1 MNLAADSRCAIA
13 ASSQGL
19 PALDIV
25 LEGAARKMTDE
36 AVVRRVAD
44 AYGSAMHWP
53 LEVRDAAVYGPN
65 APTAGPPPYAV
76 WELRPAAVV
85 GRPGIAGTEEGKGPA
100 GAFSPT
106 RWRFEAAG
114 PDDDRT

>member
-36 AVVRRVAD
+36 AVVRRVGRLRLGD
-44 AYGSAMHWP
+44 A
-53 LEVRDAAVYGPN
+53 LAA
-65 APTAGPPPYAV
+65 
-76 WELRPAAVV
+76 
-85 GRPGIAGTEEGKGPA
+85 
-100 GAFSPT
+100 
-106 RWRFEAAG
+106 
-114 PDDDRT
+114 